1 VRQSEALAQETEV
14 KIPVRESAN
23 LQQRL
28 TSIGFAISAP
38 RVFEANTVYDTADS
52 SLRRGDMLL
61 RLRQSGLQGILT
73 WKGRG
78 VPGPHKSRP
87 ELETTVASLETLD
100 KILRQLGYLPGFRY
114 EKYRTEFESRDR
126 QGGKITFDE
135 TPIGQFLE
143 LEGPGDWIDSTARK
157 LDFSPSDYVLSSY
170 GKLYLD
176 YCAQQGVQPGNMVFA
191 SPC

>member
-1 VRQSEALAQETEV
+1 
-14 KIPVRESAN
+14 
-23 LQQRL
+23 
-28 TSIGFAISAP
+28 
-38 RVFEANTVYDTADS
+38 VFEANTVYDTVDC

-61 RLRQSGLQGILT
+61 RLRQSGSQGILT

-100 KILRQLGYLPGFRY
+100 KILLQLGYLPGFRY
-114 EKYRTEFESRDR
+114 EKYRTEFESPDR

-176 YCAQQGVQPGNMVFA
+176 YCAERGVQPDNMVFA
-191 SPC
+191 SPD

>member
-1 VRQSEALAQETEV
+1 LEQETEV

-61 RLRQSGLQGILT
+61 RLRQSGPQGILT

-114 EKYRTEFESRDR
+114 EKYRTEFKSPDR

-170 GKLYLD
+170 GKLYLN